1 MGYIRASR
9 VVAYAEGQEGVYK
22 KTILFRRALVA

>member
-9 VVAYAEGQEGVYK
+9 VVAYATGQEGVYK
-22 KTILFRRALVA
+22 KAILFRRAFVA